1 MTTQGGLHEAM
12 AIRILLID
20 DHTLFRSGLRLLL
33 KRQSDFEV
41 VAEAADGIEGLKRAR
56 ELRPDAILLDLNM
69 PGLSGLEVLQILSQD
84 LPDCAVIV
92 LTVSEEGDEL
102 AQALRSGAR
111 GYLVKNI
118 DAEVLVDG
126 IRKAV
131 EGEPVIDQGMTAKLV
146 EQFRNPAPVA
156 GGADTQRSKLTA
168 REMQVTQLLAR
179 GASNKAIAR
188 ELDVSESTVKIH
200 VQNILKKLNLNS
212 RVQIAVYVVE
222 HGLGPQ

>member
-1 MTTQGGLHEAM
+1 MT
-12 AIRILLID
+12 IRILLID
-20 DHTLFRSGLRLLL
+20 DHTLFRSGVRLLL
-33 KRQSDFEV
+33 KRQSDFEI

-56 ELRPDAILLDLNM
+56 ELQPDVILLDLNM

-118 DAEVLVDG
+118 DAEELVAG
-126 IRKAV
+126 IRRAA
-131 EGEPVIDQGMTAKLV
+131 EGEPVIDQAMTAKLV
-146 EQFRNPAPVA
+146 EQFRTRIPASGETDA
-156 GGADTQRSKLTA
+156 QRHKLTA

-179 GASNKAIAR
+179 GASNKVIAR

-200 VQNILKKLNLNS
+200 VQNVLKKLNLNS

-222 HGLGPQ
+222 HGLVAEED